1 VDQAEA
7 EAEMLARLVVLEIHL
22 ALLQAKVVMLARRLL
37 VVFSLAAA
45 VAVVQAQLDR
55 LARLVMVAQG
65 AQAQH
70 QALQELLQPMLEV
83 VEAVEKLV
91 LVVLVDQ
98 AVVVLARLVQLQ
110 NPEMGL
116 HLLAL
121 AEAEVAVEAQ
131 VAETA
136 VLAS

>member
-1 VDQAEA
+1 MPEA
-7 EAEMLARLVVLEIHL
+7 
-22 ALLQAKVVMLARRLL
+22 
-37 VVFSLAAA
+37 
-45 VAVVQAQLDR
+45 
-55 LARLVMVAQG
+55 
-65 AQAQH
+65 
-70 QALQELLQPMLEV
+70 
-83 VEAVEKLV
+83 VEAVERLV

>member
-1 VDQAEA
+1 MPEA
-7 EAEMLARLVVLEIHL
+7 
-22 ALLQAKVVMLARRLL
+22 
-37 VVFSLAAA
+37 
-45 VAVVQAQLDR
+45 
-55 LARLVMVAQG
+55 
-65 AQAQH
+65 
-70 QALQELLQPMLEV
+70 
-83 VEAVEKLV
+83 VEAVERLV

-110 NPEMGL
+110 NPEMEL

-121 AEAEVAVEAQ
+121 AEAEAAVEAQ

>member
-1 VDQAEA
+1 
-7 EAEMLARLVVLEIHL
+7 MLARLVVLEIHL

-70 QALQELLQPMLEV
+70 QALQELLQPMLEE

>member
-1 VDQAEA
+1 
-7 EAEMLARLVVLEIHL
+7 MLARLVVLEIHL

-121 AEAEVAVEAQ
+121 AEVDVAVEAQ
-131 VAETA
+131 VVATEA
-136 VLAS
+136 LVS

>member
-1 VDQAEA
+1 
-7 EAEMLARLVVLEIHL
+7 MLARLVVLEIHL

-121 AEAEVAVEAQ
+121 AEVAVAVEAQ

>member
-1 VDQAEA
+1 
-7 EAEMLARLVVLEIHL
+7 MLARLVVLEIHL

-121 AEAEVAVEAQ
+121 AEAEVAGEAQ